1 MNEPQSTPA
10 RSLRITPEEVIDR
23 LRDGQSVR
31 FLDVRSQKALT
42 TTSLQIL
49 GSIRFNSLTL
59 PVDPNWDSNQVLVVY
74 CT

>member
-42 TTSLQIL
+42 TTTLQIL